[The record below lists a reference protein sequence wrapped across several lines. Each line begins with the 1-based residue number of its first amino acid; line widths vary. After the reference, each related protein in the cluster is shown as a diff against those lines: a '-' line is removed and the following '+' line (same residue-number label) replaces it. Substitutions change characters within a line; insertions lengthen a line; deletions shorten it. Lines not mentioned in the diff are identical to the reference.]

1 MIFFI
6 LLWSFTALYG
16 PVRGQSTWPYSTSQ
30 GVKRTKK
37 DYRDE
42 QNECARTTK
51 RHRQMKTCG
60 GNPGAISCTAE
71 AECRGSLHK
80 RALAGDNACEKKK
93 ECKWS
98 EEISSIFHLL
108 KCHTFILQYS
118 FYIIFKS
125 PREHT
130 MSCSLHNDLGLYLLF
145 FVILDMSIDLS
156 VILLFIIII
165 YFSSLHL
172 LL

>member
-1 MIFFI
+1 MD
-6 LLWSFTALYG
+6 LWEVKAHDRIPHPKG
-16 PVRGQSTWPYSTSQ
+16 WKER
-30 GVKRTKK
+30 KRTTEMNKM
-37 DYRDE
+37 
-42 QNECARTTK
+42 NV
-51 RHRQMKTCG
+51 
-60 GNPGAISCTAE
+60 PGLR
-71 AECRGSLHK
+71 RGTDKWRRVEETQVLSA
-80 RALAGDNACEKKK
+80 ALLKLNAGVLFIREGWQEIMRVKKK

>member
-1 MIFFI
+1 MD
-6 LLWSFTALYG
+6 LWEVKAHDRIPHPKG
-16 PVRGQSTWPYSTSQ
+16 WKER
-30 GVKRTKK
+30 KRTTEMNKMNVPGLRRGTDK
-37 DYRDE
+37 WR
-42 QNECARTTK
+42 R
-51 RHRQMKTCG
+51 G

-80 RALAGDNACEKKK
+80 RGLAGDNACEKKK